1 VFRILRLHDYEVFRC
16 LAGELGLEP
25 GNVAFLLLGLGG
37 EEADE
42 RAEQRLVAW
51 QSVNFRAE
59 ARSFGLL
66 EHSDGDDFAVGLDAC
81 QNFDP
86 GLIAADRVEQFVADN
101 VFAFV
106 EDFVVFDR
114 FAVCFKLLQFAK
126 GRGGREGQFLALFE
140 PFALGFRYGA
150 FGDPIDQGK
159 PHAGHAGDDEKD

>member
-1 VFRILRLHDYEVFRC
+1 MFRILRLHDYEVFRR

-51 QSVNFRAE
+51 QGVNFRTE
-59 ARSFGLL
+59 ARSLSLL
-66 EHSDGDDFAVGLDAC
+66 EHSDGDDFAVWLNAS

-86 GLIAADRVEQFVADN
+86 GLIAADRVEQFVTDN

-114 FAVCFKLLQFAK
+114 FAVGFKLFQFAK
-126 GRGGREGQFLALFE
+126 RRGGREGQFLALFE
-140 PFALGFRYGA
+140 PFALGFSYGA
-150 FGDPIDQGK
+150 FCEVVDKGQAD
-159 PHAGHAGDDEKD
+159 AGHSGDDEKD